1 MEISAIGVISQ
12 DIGLVIA
19 LMQWLPEEVM
29 LVPTAVALAV
39 VSRPMGLFAA
49 AMQARYCSLF
59 GKKAQTQGE
68 NSINVQLEMEVGV
81 IFFNGWKTISGGD
94 ERSFKLFFLS
104 MYKFFGTALI
114 EHQPM
119 KQANPP
125 PRGAPPSPATHE
137 QANKEIGLET
147 TTTTKFL
154 MRALLNTSRTP
165 A

>member
-94 ERSFKLFFLS
+94 ERSFKLFSCLCVSFL
-104 MYKFFGTALI
+104 GLLI
-114 EHQPM
+114 E
-119 KQANPP
+119 
-125 PRGAPPSPATHE
+125 SYS
-137 QANKEIGLET
+137 GL
-147 TTTTKFL
+147 
-154 MRALLNTSRTP
+154 RLLVHKT
-165 A
+165 